1 MAEKISAAQ
10 VKLLREQ
17 TGAGMMDA
25 KAALAETNGVVAS
38 AIELLRKKGVLK
50 AGKKSDRITK
60 QGLIHA
66 YIHGEG
72 RIGVL
77 LEVNCETDFVA
88 RNEDFKGLVH
98 ALALHIAASNPL
110 YVSREE
116 VPSVMVEKE
125 KSIYLEQVQMN
136 PPKADNI
143 IEKIVE
149 GKLEKFYEQICLLEQ
164 PFVKDS
170 DVTVKELVTQ
180 KIATIGENI
189 QVRRFTRYVLGE

>member
-98 ALALHIAASNPL
+98 DLALHIAASNPL